1 MYAIIL
7 CGGSGTRL
15 WPLSRKNYPKQF
27 LKLYSDK
34 SLLQETYLRMRDIIA
49 ARNIYFVTNKDN
61 YFNVFNQIKEIDK
74 SFIDKQIIV
83 EPASLNTAPAIA
95 LAVKYLTDK
104 MKINKRDP
112 IIEIHSDH
120 YIGKKEVYSRVVK
133 KALKNVG
140 NNLGTIGI
148 IPTKPD
154 TGLGY
159 IEKGEQKG
167 RFHKVARFKEKPD
180 LKTAKKFLASG
191 KYLWNAGMYV
201 FNAETFSKELEKH
214 ASKIYAFY
222 KKDYETFVKNFK
234 KLPNIAID
242 YAITEKSKKV
252 IAFEGDFDWS
262 DIGSFDVLSE
272 IAEKHKNINTR
283 HVSVDSNN
291 IYIHSDN
298 KRLVATVGVDD
309 INVVESYDAI
319 LVQKKGKNSEV
330 KKVVEYLKDNNFPEV
345 DHNIIVHRPWGKYE
359 VLINRENHKVKKVTV
374 YPGAMLSLQS
384 HKFRAEHW
392 VVIKGE
398 ARIVNGENLLVLHEN
413 ESAYIKARNKHRLE
427 NPGKSNLEIIEVQ
440 TGSYLEEDDIIR
452 YKDVYGR
459 HSGVAAA

>member
-27 LKLYSDK
+27 LKLYSEK
-34 SLLQETYLRMRDIIA
+34 SLLQETYLRIKDIITS
-49 ARNIYFVTNKDN
+49 RNIYFVTNKDN

-74 SFIDKQIIV
+74 NFIDKQIIV
-83 EPASLNTAPAIA
+83 EPAGLNTAPAIA

-104 MKINKRDP
+104 IKINKRAP
-112 IIEIHSDH
+112 IIEVHSDH
-120 YIGKKEVYSRVVK
+120 YIGKKEVYNKVVK
-133 KALKNVG
+133 NALKNVG

-159 IEKGEQKG
+159 IEKGERK
-167 RFHKVARFKEKPD
+167 RNFHKVARFKEKPD

-214 ASKIYAFY
+214 AGEIYALY
-222 KKDYETFVKNFK
+222 KKNYETFVKNFK
-234 KLPNIAID
+234 KLPNIAFD

-252 IAFEGDFDWS
+252 ITFEGDFDWS

-283 HVSVDSNN
+283 HVGVDSNN
-291 IYIHSDN
+291 IYVHSDN
-298 KRLVATVGVDD
+298 KRLVATVGLDD

-330 KKVVEYLKDNNFPEV
+330 RKVVEYLKDNYFPEV
-345 DHNIIVHRPWGKYE
+345 DHNLIVHRPWGKYE
-359 VLINRENHKVKKVTV
+359 VLINGENHKVKKVTV
-374 YPGAMLSLQS
+374 YPGAKLSLQS
-384 HKFRAEHW
+384 HKLRAEHW
-392 VVIKGE
+392 VVIKGK
-398 ARIVNGENLLVLHEN
+398 ARVVNGENLLVLHEN
-413 ESAYIKARNKHRLE
+413 ESTYIKARNKHRLE
-427 NPGKSNLEIIEVQ
+427 NPGKINLEIIEVQ
-440 TGSYLEEDDIIR
+440 TGNYLEEDDIIR
-452 YKDVYGR
+452 YEDAYNR
-459 HSGVAAA
+459 S